1 MRERTLRSIAILSF
15 ILCPAAFPPFSC
27 ADNYDLIIARL
38 KYDGGGD
45 WYNDPSMI
53 PNLCREITRRTL
65 IRAAEEQAEVSA
77 TREELF
83 RHPFL
88 FLTGHGNISF
98 SQREVK
104 NLRAHLTGGG
114 FLYADDDY
122 GMDEP
127 FRREIK
133 KVFPDQQLVEI
144 PFDHP
149 IYHCFYG
156 FAHGLPKIHKHD
168 GKPPKGYGIFHRGR
182 LVVFYT
188 YETNISDG
196 WADPKVH
203 NDPPEKREDAFKMGI
218 NIVVYAMT
226 H

>member
-1 MRERTLRSIAILSF
+1 MGQSTAILAALF
-15 ILCPAAFPPFSC
+15 FWAAFVGFP
-27 ADNYDLIIARL
+27 ADQPDLVIARV

-53 PNLCREITRRTL
+53 PNLSKEINRRTS
-65 IRAAEEQAEVSA
+65 IRAEEEQAVVA
-77 TREELF
+77 ADKEELF
-83 RHPFL
+83 RYPFC

-98 SQREVK
+98 SEREVR
-104 NLRAHLTGGG
+104 NLRRYLTGGG

-122 GMDEP
+122 GMDKP
-127 FRREIK
+127 FRREIG
-133 KVFPDQQLVEI
+133 KVFPDQELIEV

-149 IYHCFYG
+149 VYHCFYS
-156 FAHGLPKIHKHD
+156 FPNGLPKIHKHD
-168 GKPPKGYGIFHRGR
+168 ENPPKGYGIFHKGR
-182 LVVFYT
+182 MVVFYT

-196 WADPKVH
+196 WADPQVH
-203 NDPPEKREDAFKMGI
+203 QDPPEKREEAFKMGI